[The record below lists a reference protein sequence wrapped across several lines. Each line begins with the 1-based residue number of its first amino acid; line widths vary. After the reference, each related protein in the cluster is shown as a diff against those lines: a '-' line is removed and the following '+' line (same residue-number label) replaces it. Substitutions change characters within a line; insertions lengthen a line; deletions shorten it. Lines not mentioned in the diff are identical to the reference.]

1 MKLLL
6 KHTECVNFL
15 TKQDD
20 HFQVEFDHFEIK
32 CHFFEAAEVVVKI
45 GSSLKPKYQDKFLIV
60 QMRETLCTINF
71 NLHILYLNTNIGKN
85 CII

>member
-1 MKLLL
+1 LKLLL

-45 GSSLKPKYQDKFLIV
+45 GSSLKPNHHGEIKLAQI
-60 QMRETLCTINF
+60 RETLCSF
-71 NLHILYLNTNIGKN
+71 FR
-85 CII
+85 